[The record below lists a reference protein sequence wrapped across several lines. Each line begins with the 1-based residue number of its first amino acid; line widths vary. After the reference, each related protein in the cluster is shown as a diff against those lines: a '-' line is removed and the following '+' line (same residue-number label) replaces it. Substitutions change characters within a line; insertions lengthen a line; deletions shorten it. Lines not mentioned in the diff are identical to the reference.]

1 LEGFPS
7 GILIRANGS
16 IELKCTMTLVAWL
29 IIALAL
35 AIVAGVVGFTNVA
48 PRRTTDVA
56 KFLLGAFALVFLALM
71 IAGLGEL

>member
-1 LEGFPS
+1 
-7 GILIRANGS
+7 
-16 IELKCTMTLVAWL
+16 MTLVAWL

-48 PRRTTDVA
+48 PRRTADVT

-71 IAGLGEL
+71 IVLIAGLGEL

>member
-1 LEGFPS
+1 
-7 GILIRANGS
+7 
-16 IELKCTMTLVAWL
+16 MTLVAWL

-48 PRRTTDVA
+48 PRCTADVA

-71 IAGLGEL
+71 IVLIAGLGEL